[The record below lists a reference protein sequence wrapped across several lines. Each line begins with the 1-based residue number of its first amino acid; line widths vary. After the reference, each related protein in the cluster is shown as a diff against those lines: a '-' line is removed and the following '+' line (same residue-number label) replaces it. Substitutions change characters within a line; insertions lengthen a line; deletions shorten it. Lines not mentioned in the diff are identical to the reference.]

1 MGAVAMNTPT
11 HCPHDIPEDAEDI
24 DRRRREKWH
33 VGREIPIAVLI
44 MLAIQTGG
52 GIWWLSGVSQ
62 KLDAVISQVAE
73 LRAERYTKDDAR
85 RDMELMRTRDTDLE
99 RRISTIEMRR

>member
-1 MGAVAMNTPT
+1 MGAVAMNAPP
-11 HCPHDIPEDAEDI
+11 HSPHDDLDDLEEI
-24 DRRRREKWH
+24 DLRRRDKWH

-62 KLDAVISQVAE
+62 KLDAVIAQVAE

-85 RDMELMRTRDTDLE
+85 RDMELMRTRDTDLD